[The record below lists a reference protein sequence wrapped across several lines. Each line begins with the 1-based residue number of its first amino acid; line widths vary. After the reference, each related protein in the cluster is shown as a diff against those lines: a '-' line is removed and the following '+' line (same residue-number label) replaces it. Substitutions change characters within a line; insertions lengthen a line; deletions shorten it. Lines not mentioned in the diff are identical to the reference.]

1 MKKNFTLIELLVVIA
16 IIAILAAMLLPA
28 LGKAR
33 DKAQAISCVN
43 NMKQFGTA
51 ATMYVSDNKQILPTI
66 RYNASKANEG
76 QARAYSWIGFDGTKQ
91 DADKDEERFLVS
103 SGTLYQYVG
112 DKEVYKCPSDEEDFS
127 LAYCLNLLTAYYV
140 HKISAYKNPSS
151 VPLFIEDG
159 GGITNRIGLYWCEI
173 QDNTT
178 YTLNT
183 THNYSDRRH
192 NNQVNITYIDGH
204 VAPTSQKFREIAVA
218 CFKYKNSGISVVDS
232 IPAEYNN

>member
-76 QARAYSWIGFDGTKQ
+76 QAREYSWIGFDGTKQ

-103 SGTLYQYVG
+103 SGTLYQ
-112 DKEVYKCPSDEEDFS
+112 
-127 LAYCLNLLTAYYV
+127 
-140 HKISAYKNPSS
+140 
-151 VPLFIEDG
+151 
-159 GGITNRIGLYWCEI
+159 
-173 QDNTT
+173 
-178 YTLNT
+178 
-183 THNYSDRRH
+183 
-192 NNQVNITYIDGH
+192 
-204 VAPTSQKFREIAVA
+204 
-218 CFKYKNSGISVVDS
+218 
-232 IPAEYNN
+232 

>member
-33 DKAQAISCVN
+33 EKAQAISCVN

-51 ATMYVSDNKQILPTI
+51 SAMYVSDNKQILPTI
-66 RYNASKANEG
+66 NYNANEANSG
-76 QARAYSWIGFDGTKQ
+76 QAYAYSWIGFDGTKT
-91 DADKDEERFLVS
+91 DDDERFFVNDGS
-103 SGTLYQYVG
+103 LYQYVG
-112 DKEVYKCPSDEEDFS
+112 DKEVYKCPSDEEDLA
-127 LAYCLNLLTAYYV
+127 LAYCINNLTRRV
-140 HKISAYKNPSS
+140 HKISAYKNASS

-159 GGITNRIGLYWCEI
+159 GGISNRIGLYWCEV

-178 YTLNT
+178 YTLKS
-183 THNYSDRRH
+183 THHYSDRRH

-218 CFKYKNSGISVVDS
+218 CYKYKSSGITVTDS